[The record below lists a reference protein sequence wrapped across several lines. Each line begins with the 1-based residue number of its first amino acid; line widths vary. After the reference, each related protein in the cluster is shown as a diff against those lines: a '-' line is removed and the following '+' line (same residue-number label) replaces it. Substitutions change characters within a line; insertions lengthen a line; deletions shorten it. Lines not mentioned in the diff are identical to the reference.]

1 MLGGAGMQDDHQTA
15 PAEWSLERQMVSQ
28 PCRPCAATLPPL
40 QFNAW
45 FARQSTPRV
54 VTETHEQGP
63 LVYFDALL

>member
-1 MLGGAGMQDDHQTA
+1 LLLALNLHAMRSPG
-15 PAEWSLERQMVSQ
+15 
-28 PCRPCAATLPPL
+28 L

-63 LVYFDALL
+63 LVYFDAHL